1 LKKPA
6 LISKSRIKG
15 QIKMIIR
22 EDLMLTFAASK
33 RLTIAPNRPVTLA
46 LQDPEGRFDF
56 ETGMGQYQTTAGEL
70 VTLPRPAVVILNT
83 LDPQPGEQIVICK
96 HWSGRPGEKA
106 EWTISLSPKSE
117 NTRAEAE
124 KEPADLTGLLQASIE
139 AVQARKAAIAPP
151 TPIRR
156 PAKRPPAP
164 DIQPRLFD
172 RGTGTHG
179 PAPAAIPLSI
189 PLPAVAIGRQPRPG
203 QIPANI
209 AVREILAFIKADPS
223 TANWDAQS
231 IQDLCSTAYI
241 AAVKQ
246 GWVGLWER
254 S

>member
-1 LKKPA
+1 MPNKA
-6 LISKSRIKG
+6 
-15 QIKMIIR
+15 
-22 EDLMLTFAASK
+22 EDARAELH
-33 RLTIAPNRPVTLA
+33 IAPNRPLTLA
-46 LQDPEGRFDF
+46 LLDPEGRFDF
-56 ETGMGQYQTTAGEL
+56 ETGMGQYQTTTGEL

-124 KEPADLTGLLQASIE
+124 KAASDLTGQLERSIE
-139 AVQARKAAIAPP
+139 AVQARKAAVELP

-156 PAKRPPAP
+156 PSRSRSTPEV
-164 DIQPRLFD
+164 QPRLFD

-179 PAPAAIPLSI
+179 PAPSAVPLSI

-203 QIPANI
+203 QIPANV
-209 AVREILAFIKADPS
+209 ATREILEFIQSDPN
-223 TANWDAQS
+223 TANWSDQAR
-231 IQDLCSTAYI
+231 QDLASTIIISAWKAGYI
-241 AAVKQ
+241 
-246 GWVGLWER
+246 GLWER